1 MALGATLTSSMI
13 RRSKLFS
20 VAAVKIHVPP
30 SSLERGGGRISRQIW
45 HRVLKTFINT
55 ASGDDL
61 RVGLGLRSCTS
72 EVQLSKPFHVDDHLV
87 TLIDT
92 PGFDD
97 TTKSDA
103 DILAMIA
110 AFLAST
116 YRQGTTLS
124 GVIYIHRISD
134 FRMGGIST
142 RNFKMFRK
150 LCGVAT
156 LRNVVLVSNMW
167 GQVSPQL
174 GEAREAELAS
184 DPAFFKPVLDKGAQF
199 MRHNNTLDGA
209 KNILGRIIQN
219 HPIPLCIQTELV
231 DEGRTVVDTTAGAE
245 LGRELREQEERHKEE
260 IRQIQNE
267 ISEAIRLKDEET
279 KLELQARTSELQVE
293 IQRVHGD
300 AQDMATKYNQ
310 EASKLQQQMKEMG
323 EAAQREKASLIAQYE
338 GRLNS
343 VNHELQQMQGTNEL
357 AALRMSIQQLE
368 VEAARRAEAARVAS
382 AQRKKRRRGP
392 FGIRW

>member
-1 MALGATLTSSMI
+1 MTSGQNVLIAVMGATGSGKT
-13 RRSKLFS
+13 
-20 VAAVKIHVPP
+20 
-30 SSLERGGGRISRQIW
+30 
-45 HRVLKTFINT
+45 TFINT
-55 ASGDDL
+55 ASGDGL

-72 EVQLSKPFHVDDHLV
+72 EVQLSKPFQVDDRLV

-150 LCGVAT
+150 LCGEAT

-167 GQVSPQL
+167 SQVSPQV

-199 MRHNNTLDGA
+199 MRNDNTFEGA
-209 KNILGRIIQN
+209 KCILGRIIQN
-219 HPIPLCIQTELV
+219 HPLPLCIQTELV

-245 LGRELREQEERHKEE
+245 LDRELREQVEKHKEE
-260 IRQIQNE
+260 MRQVQNE
-267 ISEAIRLKDEET
+267 MSEAIRLKDEET
-279 KLELQARTSELQVE
+279 KLELQSRTNELQAE
-293 IQRVHGD
+293 IQRVRD
-300 AQDMATKYNQ
+300 SAQNLATNYHT
-310 EASKLQQQMKEMG
+310 ETARLQQQMKEIG
-323 EAAQREKASLIAQYE
+323 EATQRERDSLIAQYE

-343 VNHELQQMQGTNEL
+343 VNYDLQQIQRTSDNEL
-357 AALRMSIQQLE
+357 VALRTSIQQLE
-368 VEAARRAEAARVAS
+368 AQKEEAARRAAQARK
-382 AQRKKRRRGP
+382 RRRRGP

>member
-1 MALGATLTSSMI
+1 MASGRNVLVAVMGATGSGKT
-13 RRSKLFS
+13 
-20 VAAVKIHVPP
+20 
-30 SSLERGGGRISRQIW
+30 
-45 HRVLKTFINT
+45 TFINT
-55 ASGDDL
+55 ASGDGL

-72 EVQLSKPFHVDDHLV
+72 EIQLSKPFQVDDRLV

-134 FRMGGIST
+134 IRMGGIST
-142 RNFKMFRK
+142 RNFTMFRK
-150 LCGVAT
+150 LCGEAT

-167 GQVSPQL
+167 SQVSLQL

-199 MRHNNTLDGA
+199 LRNNNTFEGA
-209 KNILGRIIQN
+209 KNILGYIIQN

-231 DEGRTVVDTTAGAE
+231 DEGKTVEDTTAGAE
-245 LGRELREQEERHKEE
+245 FGRELRERAEKHNEEMS
-260 IRQIQNE
+260 QIQNE
-267 ISEAIRLKDEET
+267 MNEAIRLKDEET
-279 KLELQARTSELQVE
+279 KLELQARTNEIQAE

-300 AQDMATKYNQ
+300 IQNLSTKYNA
-310 EASKLQQQMKEMG
+310 ETGKLQQQMQEMG
-323 EAAQREKASLIAQYE
+323 EAAQREKSSLIAQYE

-343 VNHELQQMQGTNEL
+343 VNHDLQQMQRTSDNEL
-357 AALRMSIQQLE
+357 AALRTNIQQLE
-368 VEAARRAEAARVAS
+368 ARKEEAARRAAAAARK
-382 AQRKKRRRGP
+382 RRRRGP